1 MTPARRR
8 RTSTEAMQ
16 RCYTRAE
23 RMLPWH
29 VGTMVLGMPS
39 EPKWLD
45 GGQTFWYWT
54 QAPSQ
59 RQFFKVATATGSRE
73 PLFDHR
79 RLARALTGNGVDAS
93 VARALHLERVRFLHD
108 EPGAMRFDLDGSTWT
123 CDLETYACSGGRAP
137 ERPAGVPSPDGSLVA
152 FVRGGNVWI
161 HDLRRG
167 DERPLTTDGSR
178 VYGYGANEG
187 FGQPQPPV
195 LTWSPDGKRLVAL
208 RIDRRG
214 LRQFHLIRSVRGD
227 GGARPLLYT
236 YPYVLPGDER
246 VPRIEICCLDPI
258 EGGGPGAVAGPFPSV
273 LPFEP
278 WWGSEGTRI
287 YFMRYGR
294 GFDRAE
300 LWAMDPNSGA
310 ARRLMTEEAENRVD
324 LNAFDSVSPMV
335 HVLERSGSIL
345 WFSRQDG
352 WGHLYLHDLASGAL
366 QHRITR
372 GEWVV
377 RDVAWVDEAEHW
389 IYFVA
394 SGREPGRDPYY
405 RHLYRVRFDGSALEL
420 LTPEDA
426 DHAIFPAPDGQHFVD
441 RHARVDS
448 EPVAVLRRPD
458 GSMVAEIGRADLGR
472 LRRGGW
478 LPPEPFRAKAQDGET
493 DVFGVLFRPSGF
505 DPSRSYPVID
515 HVYPGP
521 HCIHTPKAFT
531 LPGWQQGVGDA
542 PPGARVLWDAQ
553 AMAELGFIV
562 VIVDGLGTAGRS
574 RAFHDVSYRN
584 QANAGGLGDHVAAL
598 RQLAATRSYLDL
610 DRVGIY
616 GVSAGGYAAARG
628 MLAYPDFFKVGVS
641 VAGNHDPR
649 RGKASYIER
658 YFGRLT
664 DETEPVFLAQRNLNL
679 VAALKGK
686 LMLAHGDADDNV
698 HPAQTLELL
707 HGFIRA
713 NKDVDLMILPTRRH
727 DLPNDSYFVRRLWDY
742 FVTHL
747 QGNCPPEG
755 YRIEGPRRP
764 ALP

>member
-1 MTPARRR
+1 MRRG
-8 RTSTEAMQ
+8 
-16 RCYTRAE
+16 YTRAE

-39 EPKWLD
+39 APEWLD
-45 GGQTFWYWT
+45 GGRRFWYWT
-54 QAPSQ
+54 QTRSR
-59 RQFFKVATATGSRE
+59 RQFVRVDTATGSSE
-73 PLFDHR
+73 PLFDHQ
-79 RLARALTGNGVDAS
+79 RLSAALSRSGVDAS
-93 VARALHLERVRFLHD
+93 VARALPLERVSLPESGRN
-108 EPGAMRFDLDGSTWT
+108 EMRFALDGSIWH
-123 CDLETYACSGGRAP
+123 CDLHTCACARGTVSAP
-137 ERPAGVPSPDGSLVA
+137 PPGVPSPDGTLVA
-152 FVRGGNVWI
+152 FVRGGNVWV
-161 HDLRRG
+161 HDAGSGR
-167 DERPLTTDGSR
+167 ERPLTRDGSR
-178 VYGYGANEG
+178 VHGYGANEG
-187 FGQPQPPV
+187 FGAPQPPV
-195 LTWSPDGKRLVAL
+195 LTWSPDGRRVVAL

-214 LRQFHLIRSVRGD
+214 LRQFHLMRSVRGD
-227 GGARPLLYT
+227 GGARPLLYA

-246 VPRIEICCLDPI
+246 VPRIEICCLDVA
-258 EGGGPGAVAGPFPSV
+258 EGHGPGAVAGPFPSV
-273 LPFEP
+273 LPLPP
-278 WWGSEGTRI
+278 WWGSAGERI

-294 GFDRAE
+294 GFDSAE
-300 LWAMDPNSGA
+300 LWAMDPVSGA
-310 ARRLMTEEAENRVD
+310 ARRLMAETAERRVD

-335 HVLERSGSIL
+335 HVLERSGGIL

-352 WGHLYLHDLASGAL
+352 WGHLYLHDLASGEL
-366 QHRITR
+366 KHRITH

-377 RDVAWVDEAEHW
+377 RDIAWVDEAEGW

-405 RHLYRVRFDGSALEL
+405 RHLYRVRLDGGGMQL

-426 DHAIFPAPDGQHFVD
+426 DHAIFPAPDGLHFVD

-448 EPVAVLRRPD
+448 EPVAVLRRRD

-478 LPPEPFRAKAQDGET
+478 VPPEPFRAKAQDGET
-493 DVFGVLFRPSGF
+493 DVYGALFRPSGF

-531 LPGWQQGVGDA
+531 VPGWRQGVGDA
-542 PPGARVLWDAQ
+542 PPGPRVLWDAQ

-584 QANAGGLGDHVAAL
+584 QANAGGLGDHIAAL
-598 RQLAATRSYLDL
+598 RQLAATRPYLDL

-628 MLAYPDFFKVGVS
+628 MLAYPDFYKVGVS

-664 DETEPVFLAQRNLNL
+664 GETEPVFLAQRNLNL
-679 VAALKGK
+679 VAALRGK

-713 NKDVDLMILPTRRH
+713 NKDVDLLILPTRRH
-727 DLPNDSYFVRRLWDY
+727 DLPNDPYFVRRLWDY

-747 QGNCPPEG
+747 QGSRPPEG
-755 YRIEGPRRP
+755 YRIEGPGRP
-764 ALP
+764 ARP